1 MRQAADDHEMKAE
14 RKIAPERLAGETNA
28 GADPLVIARIILEGF
43 NTHYRMFRE
52 VSRQAKLHFENGDW
66 QWLQDAVR
74 ERIAFY
80 DRHVRRAVERLHSE
94 FGVHQLERTDWQQI
108 KQHYTAL
115 LTDHKQ
121 PECAE
126 TFFNSVCCKI
136 LHRAYFR
143 NEYIYVRPGVA
154 TDYMDSER
162 PSYRSYYPLQ
172 DGLRNC
178 VRRLLLDYEL
188 ARPFVDLER
197 DVRRLIR
204 AARAYLPR
212 PFRAEPDCQIR
223 ALGSLF
229 FRNKGA
235 YIIGKFINGNR
246 PYPFAIPILRNSRG
260 ELYVDTLLFDPDQLA
275 VLFSFSRAYFLVDM
289 EAPAAYIAFLHTLL
303 PTKPIAELYSLV
315 GLQKQGKTL
324 FYRDLLHHLRHSTD
338 KFVIAPGV
346 KGLVMVVFTL
356 PSYPYV
362 FKVIRDAAAYPK
374 RITRAGVMEKY
385 LLVKQHD
392 RVGRMVDVWEYSQVA
407 LPKERF
413 TEEVLEELRTLAPS
427 VFVDEGDTVVINHL
441 YIERRVTPLNIFLQR
456 HGGEAF
462 EHAVIEYGNAIKDI
476 ASANIF
482 PGDMLFK
489 NFGVTR
495 LGRVVFYDYD
505 EVCYLTEC
513 NFRRMPEARTPEEE
527 LAPEPWFSVDPNDVF
542 PEEFATFLLGDP
554 RVREVFMKHHADLLD
569 PEVWKAKQE
578 RLRAG
583 SIENV
588 FPYPLSIRFRN
599 LFTEERH
606 RLPDLRAMSKYYK

>member
-1 MRQAADDHEMKAE
+1 MKAE
-14 RKIAPERLAGETNA
+14 HKIAPERLKSVTGTS
-28 GADPLVIARIILEGF
+28 ADPLLIARIILEGF
-43 NTHYRMFRE
+43 NTHYGMFRD
-52 VSRQAKLHFENGDW
+52 VSQQAKSHFEDGDW

-74 ERIAFY
+74 DRIAYY
-80 DRHVRRAVERLHSE
+80 DRYVRSAVDELHSK
-94 FGVHQLERTDWQQI
+94 FHIRQLERTDWQQI

-115 LTDHKQ
+115 LTSHKQ

-136 LHRAYFR
+136 LHREYFR
-143 NEYIYVRPGVA
+143 NDFIYVRPGVA
-154 TDYMDSER
+154 TDYMDSDT

-172 DGLRNC
+172 HGLRNC
-178 VRRLLLDYEL
+178 VRRLLQDFEL

-204 AARAYLPR
+204 AMRAYLPR
-212 PFRAEPDCQIR
+212 PLRIAPDCQMQV
-223 ALGSLF
+223 LGSLF

-235 YIIGKFINGNR
+235 YVIGKFVNGNR
-246 PYPFAIPILRNSRG
+246 PYPFAIPILRNSKG

-289 EAPAAYIAFLHTLL
+289 EAPSAYITFLHSML
-303 PTKPIAELYSLV
+303 PNKPLAELYSLV

-338 KFVIAPGV
+338 QFVIAPGTR
-346 KGLVMVVFTL
+346 GLVMVVFTL

-362 FKVIRDAAAYPK
+362 FKVIRDSAAYPK
-374 RITRAGVMEKY
+374 RISRSGVQEKY

-407 LPKERF
+407 LPKARF
-413 TEEVLEELRTLAPS
+413 TEEVLEELRTLAPT
-427 VFVDEGDTVVINHL
+427 VFADEGDTVVIGHV
-441 YIERRVTPLNIFLQR
+441 YIERRVTPLDLFLQR
-456 HGGEAF
+456 HSGQAF

-482 PGDMLFK
+482 AGDMLFK
-489 NFGVTR
+489 NFGLTR

-513 NFRRMPEARTPEEE
+513 DFRRIPEASTPEEE
-527 LAPEPWFSVDPNDVF
+527 MAAEPWFSVGPHDVF

-554 RVREVFMKHHADLLD
+554 RVREVFMKHHADLLEA
-569 PEVWKAKQE
+569 EVWQAKQD

-583 SIENV
+583 SIEDV

-599 LFTEERH
+599 LFAAEQGA
-606 RLPDLRAMSKYYK
+606 LPDLRVMSTYYT

>member
-1 MRQAADDHEMKAE
+1 MKAE
-14 RKIAPERLAGETNA
+14 GKIVPERRKSTDV
-28 GADPLVIARIILEGF
+28 DPLVIARIILEGF

-52 VSRQAKLHFENGDW
+52 VSQEAKSHFEDGDW
-66 QWLQDAVR
+66 PWLQRAVR
-74 ERIAFY
+74 ERIAYY
-80 DRHVRRAVERLHSE
+80 DRYVLLAIGKLHSE
-94 FGVHQLERTDWQQI
+94 FDIRQIEDTDWQQI

-136 LHRAYFR
+136 LHRDYFR
-143 NEYIYVRPGVA
+143 NDYIYVRPGVA
-154 TDYMDSER
+154 TDYMDSDT
-162 PSYRSYYPLQ
+162 PSFRTYYPLQ
-172 DGLRNC
+172 DGLRTC
-178 VRRLLLDYEL
+178 LHRLLDDFEFT
-188 ARPFVDLER
+188 RPFVDRER
-197 DVRRLIR
+197 DVRRLIL
-204 AARAYLPR
+204 AMRAYLPR
-212 PFRAEPDCQIR
+212 PLRVEADCQIQV
-223 ALGSLF
+223 LGSLF

-235 YIIGKFINGNR
+235 YVIGKFVNGNR
-246 PYPFAIPILRNSRG
+246 PFPFAVPILRNSKG
-260 ELYVDTLLFDPDQLA
+260 ELYVDTLLFHPDQLA

-289 EAPAAYIAFLHTLL
+289 EAPAAYITFLHSLL
-303 PTKPIAELYSLV
+303 PHKPLAELYSLV

-324 FYRDLLHHLRHSTD
+324 FYRDLLHHLRHSSD
-338 KFVIAPGV
+338 KFVIAPGT

-362 FKVIRDAAAYPK
+362 FKVIRDAAAPPK
-374 RITRAGVMEKY
+374 KITRSAVKEKY

-407 LPKERF
+407 LPKARF

-427 VFVDEGDTVVINHL
+427 VLEDEGDTVVICHV
-441 YIERRVTPLNIFLQR
+441 YIERRVMPLDLFLQHR
-456 HGGEAF
+456 SGEAF
-462 EHAVIEYGNAIKDI
+462 EHAVIEYGNAIKDM
-476 ASANIF
+476 ASADIF

-513 NFRRMPEARTPEEE
+513 NFRNIPEASTPEEE
-527 LAPEPWFSVDPNDVF
+527 LADEPWYSVDPHDVF
-542 PEEFATFLLGDP
+542 PEEWATFLLGDP
-554 RVREVFMKHHADLLD
+554 RVREIFMKHHADLLD
-569 PEVWKAKQE
+569 PAVWDAKQD

-583 SIENV
+583 SIEDV

-599 LFTEERH
+599 LFAIEDGP
-606 RLPDLRAMSKYYK
+606 LPDLRAMSKYYKERRSTKVKE

>member
-1 MRQAADDHEMKAE
+1 MKAVG
-14 RKIAPERLAGETNA
+14 KFFPERRKSDSAH
-28 GADPLVIARIILEGF
+28 PLVIARIILEGF
-43 NTHYRMFRE
+43 NTHYGMFRD
-52 VSRQAKLHFENGDW
+52 VSQQAKSHFENGDW
-66 QWLQDAVR
+66 QWLQVAVR
-74 ERIAFY
+74 ERIDYY
-80 DRHVRRAVERLHSE
+80 DHYVRRAVEQLHGA
-94 FGVHQLERTDWQQI
+94 FDIRQLERTDWQQI
-108 KQHYTAL
+108 KQHYTVL
-115 LTDHKQ
+115 LTSHKQ

-136 LHRAYFR
+136 LHREYFR
-143 NEYIYVRPGVA
+143 NDFIYVRPGVA
-154 TDYMDSER
+154 TDYMDSDT
-162 PSYRSYYPLQ
+162 PSFRSYYPLQ
-172 DGLRNC
+172 DGLRSC
-178 VRRLLLDYEL
+178 LRRVLLDFRL
-188 ARPFVDLER
+188 AVPFVDLER
-197 DVRRLIR
+197 DVRRSIR
-204 AARAYLPR
+204 AMRAYLPR
-212 PFRAEPDCQIR
+212 PLRIERDCQIQV
-223 ALGSLF
+223 LGSLF

-235 YIIGKFINGNR
+235 YVIGKFVNGNR
-246 PYPFAIPILRNSRG
+246 PYPFAIPILRNSKG

-289 EAPAAYIAFLHTLL
+289 EAPAAYITFLHSML
-303 PTKPIAELYSLV
+303 PNKPLAELYSLV

-324 FYRDLLHHLRHSTD
+324 FYRDLLHHLRNSTD
-338 KFVIAPGV
+338 KFTIAPGT

-374 RITRAGVMEKY
+374 KISRAGVKEKY

-407 LPKERF
+407 LPKARF

-427 VFVDEGDTVVINHL
+427 VFVDEGDTVVIDHV
-441 YIERRVTPLNIFLQR
+441 YIERRVTPLNLFLQR

-462 EHAVIEYGNAIKDI
+462 EHAVIEYGNAVKDI

-513 NFRRMPEARTPEEE
+513 NFRRIPEPSTPEEE
-527 LAPEPWFSVDPNDVF
+527 MAAEPWFSVGPNDVF
-542 PEEFATFLLGDP
+542 PEEFSTYLLGDP
-554 RVREVFMKHHADLLD
+554 RVREVFMKHHADLLEA
-569 PEVWKAKQE
+569 EVWQAKQE
-578 RLRAG
+578 RLRDG
-583 SIENV
+583 SIEDV

-599 LFTEERH
+599 LFAAGRNQ
-606 RLPDLRAMSKYYK
+606 LPNLRAMSKYYK

>member
-1 MRQAADDHEMKAE
+1 MKAE
-14 RKIAPERLAGETNA
+14 RKIVPERLKSVVGT
-28 GADPLVIARIILEGF
+28 GADPLMIARIILDGF
-43 NTHYRMFRE
+43 NTHYGMFRE
-52 VSRQAKLHFENGDW
+52 VSQQAKLHFENGDW

-74 ERIAFY
+74 ERIAYY
-80 DRHVRRAVERLHSE
+80 DRYVRSAVDELHGK
-94 FGVHQLERTDWQQI
+94 FDIRQLQRTDWQQI

-115 LTDHKQ
+115 LTSHKQ

-136 LHRAYFR
+136 LHREYFR
-143 NEYIYVRPGVA
+143 NDFIYVRPGVA
-154 TDYMDSER
+154 TDYMDSDT
-162 PSYRSYYPLQ
+162 PSFRTYYPLQ
-172 DGLRNC
+172 DGLRTC
-178 VRRLLLDYEL
+178 MRGLFQDFRL
-188 ARPFVDLER
+188 ACPFVDLER
-197 DVRRLIR
+197 DVRRSIR
-204 AARAYLPR
+204 AMRAYLPR
-212 PFRAEPDCQIR
+212 PLRIESDCQIQV
-223 ALGSLF
+223 LGSLF

-235 YIIGKFINGNR
+235 YVIGKFVNGNR
-246 PYPFAIPILRNSRG
+246 PYPFAIPILRNSKG

-289 EAPAAYIAFLHTLL
+289 EAPSAYITFLHSLL
-303 PTKPIAELYSLV
+303 PNKPLAELYSLV

-338 KFVIAPGV
+338 RFVIAPGT

-362 FKVIRDAAAYPK
+362 FKVIRDVAAYPK
-374 RITRAGVMEKY
+374 NISRSGVKEKY

-407 LPKERF
+407 LPKARF
-413 TEEVLEELRTLAPS
+413 TEEVLEELRTLAPT
-427 VFVDEGDTVVINHL
+427 VFEDEGDTVVIGHV
-441 YIERRVTPLNIFLQR
+441 YIERRVTPLNLFLQR

-462 EHAVIEYGNAIKDI
+462 AHAVVEYGNAIKDI

-482 PGDMLFK
+482 PGDLLFK

-513 NFRRMPEARTPEEE
+513 QFRRMPEASTPEEE
-527 LAPEPWFSVDPNDVF
+527 MAAEPWFSVGSHDVF
-542 PEEFATFLLGDP
+542 PEEFSTFLLGDP
-554 RVREVFMKHHADLLD
+554 RVREVFMKHHADLLEA
-569 PEVWKAKQE
+569 EVWQAKQD
-578 RLRAG
+578 RLRDG
-583 SIENV
+583 SIEDV

-599 LFTEERH
+599 LFAAEGEA
-606 RLPDLRAMSKYYK
+606 LPDLRAMSKYYK

>member
-1 MRQAADDHEMKAE
+1 MKAE
-14 RKIAPERLAGETNA
+14 HKIVPERRSRTG
-28 GADPLVIARIILEGF
+28 DVPLVIARIILEGF
-43 NTHYRMFRE
+43 NTHYGMFRD
-52 VSRQAKLHFENGDW
+52 VSRQAKSHFENGDW

-74 ERIAFY
+74 ERIDYY
-80 DRHVRRAVERLHSE
+80 DRYVLRATERLHSE
-94 FGVHQLERTDWQQI
+94 FNVHQLKSTDWQQI

-136 LHRAYFR
+136 LHRDYFR
-143 NEYIYVRPGVA
+143 NDFIYVRPGVA
-154 TDYMDSER
+154 TDYMDSET
-162 PSYRSYYPLQ
+162 PSFRSYYPLRV
-172 DGLRNC
+172 GLSTC
-178 VRRLLLDYEL
+178 VRQLLQDSEL
-188 ARPFVDLER
+188 ACPFVDLER
-197 DVRRLIR
+197 DARRLIR
-204 AARAYLPR
+204 AMRAYLPR
-212 PFRAEPDCQIR
+212 PTRIEPDCQIQV
-223 ALGSLF
+223 LGSLF

-235 YIIGKFINGNR
+235 YVVGKFVNGNR
-246 PYPFAIPILRNSRG
+246 PYPFAIPILRNSKG

-289 EAPAAYIAFLHTLL
+289 EAPAAYITFLHSMM
-303 PTKPIAELYSLV
+303 PHKPLAELYSLV

-324 FYRDLLHHLRHSTD
+324 FYRDLLHHLRHSSD
-338 KFVIAPGV
+338 KFVIAPGT

-362 FKVIRDAAAYPK
+362 FKVIRDSISYPK
-374 RITRAGVMEKY
+374 KITRSGVKEKY

-407 LPKERF
+407 LPKARF
-413 TEEVLEELRTLAPS
+413 TAEVLEELHALAPS
-427 VFVDEGDTVVINHL
+427 VLEDEGETIVIGHV
-441 YIERRVTPLNIFLQR
+441 YIERRVKPLDLVLQHR
-456 HGGEAF
+456 AAETF
-462 EHAVIEYGNAIKDI
+462 DHAVIEYGNAIKDI

-482 PGDMLFK
+482 PGDLLFK

-513 NFRRMPEARTPEEE
+513 HFRQIPEAETPEDE
-527 LAPEPWFSVDPNDVF
+527 LAAEPWFSVDPNDVF

-569 PEVWKAKQE
+569 PEVWQAKQD
-578 RLRAG
+578 RLRSG
-583 SIENV
+583 SVEDV

-599 LFTEERH
+599 LFATERGP
-606 RLPDLRAMSKYYK
+606 LPDLSAMSMHYK

>member
-1 MRQAADDHEMKAE
+1 MKAE
-14 RKIAPERLAGETNA
+14 SKIAPKRRKSDSAH
-28 GADPLVIARIILEGF
+28 PLVIARTILDGF
-43 NTHYRMFRE
+43 NTHYGMFRD

-66 QWLQDAVR
+66 RWLQDAVR
-74 ERIAFY
+74 ERIAYY
-80 DRHVRRAVERLHSE
+80 DRYVGRAIEQLHSA
-94 FGVHQLERTDWQQI
+94 FDIRQLERSDWQQI

-136 LHRAYFR
+136 LHRTYFR
-143 NEYIYVRPGVA
+143 NDFIYVRPGVA
-154 TDYMDSER
+154 TDYMDSDR
-162 PSYRSYYPLQ
+162 PSFRSYYPLR
-172 DGLRNC
+172 DGLRTC
-178 VRRLLLDYEL
+178 MRRILQDFGF
-188 ARPFVDLER
+188 ACRFVDLER
-197 DVRRLIR
+197 DARRLIR
-204 AARAYLPR
+204 AMRAYLPR
-212 PFRAEPDCQIR
+212 PLRVEADCQIQV
-223 ALGSLF
+223 LGSLF

-235 YIIGKFINGNR
+235 YAVGKFVNGNR
-246 PYPFAIPILRNSRG
+246 PYPFAIPILRNSKG

-289 EAPAAYIAFLHTLL
+289 EAPAAYIGFLHSML
-303 PTKPIAELYSLV
+303 PNKPLAELYSLV

-338 KFVIAPGV
+338 QFVIAPGTR
-346 KGLVMVVFTL
+346 GLVLVVFTL

-362 FKVIRDAAAYPK
+362 FKVIRDSAAPPK
-374 RITRAGVMEKY
+374 KISRSGVKEKY

-407 LPKERF
+407 LPKARF
-413 TEEVLEELRTLAPS
+413 TAEVLEELRAHASS
-427 VFVDEGDTVVINHL
+427 VLEDEGDTIVIGHV
-441 YIERRVTPLNIFLQR
+441 YIERRVTPLDLFLQHR
-456 HGGEAF
+456 SGEAF
-462 EHAVIEYGNAIKDI
+462 DRAVIEYGNAIKDI

-513 NFRRMPEARTPEEE
+513 HFRRMPEASTPEEE
-527 LAPEPWFSVDPNDVF
+527 LAAEPWFSVDPNDVF

-554 RVREVFMKHHADLLD
+554 RVRQVFMKHHADLLD
-569 PEVWKAKQE
+569 PEVWEAKQD
-578 RLRAG
+578 RLRDG
-583 SIENV
+583 SIEDV

-599 LFTEERH
+599 LFANEH
-606 RLPDLRAMSKYYK
+606 APLPDLRAMSKYYK